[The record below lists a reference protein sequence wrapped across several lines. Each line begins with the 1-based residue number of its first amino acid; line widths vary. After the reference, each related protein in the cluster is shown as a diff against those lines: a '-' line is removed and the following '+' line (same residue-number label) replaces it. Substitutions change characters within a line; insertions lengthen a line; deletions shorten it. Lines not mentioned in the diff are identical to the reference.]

1 MQMYKKIIISEEEFN
16 LKIPKDLQ
24 GKAIEIYIF
33 PVEEGKDNFK
43 TNSISNIK
51 KISNSFY

>member
-1 MQMYKKIIISEEEFN
+1 MYKKIIISEEEFN

-33 PVEEGKDNFK
+33 PVEDSKR
-43 TNSISNIK
+43 NSKKNIK
-51 KISNSFY
+51 KISNNYY

>member
-33 PVEEGKDNFK
+33 PVEENKNNLK
-43 TNSISNIK
+43 TNSLKSIK
-51 KISNSFY
+51 KISNSYY